1 MPTPSRTSRK
11 SWPPPAC
18 SRRSAVKTSGARI
31 VLECL
36 KREGVDTVFGLPGGA
51 VLPIYDALYDFE
63 GLRHVLVRQEAAAG
77 HAAEGYARTTGK
89 VGVCLVTSGPA
100 ATNLVTAL
108 QDALMDSIPIVA
120 FTGQVPTH
128 LIGND
133 AFQEADNVGIT
144 RPCTKHNFLVKDGKD
159 LPTIVREAF
168 HIAATGRPGPVHVD
182 LPKDILVKEAEFVWP
197 DKVSL
202 RSYHPTYEGH
212 PGQIKRA
219 ATALLRARRPVLY
232 VGGGAISSDAHA
244 ELRRLAE
251 LTEIPVTT
259 TLMGLGAFPSEHPL
273 SLGMLGM
280 HGTYSANMAVHDSD
294 CLIAVGARFDDRVTG
309 KVELFAPSAEIIH
322 IDIDPSSISKNIKVD
337 VPIVGDCRQVLTKLI
352 EAIDEEARAS
362 VPSLVRE
369 ARKQWRAQIA
379 EWQAKFPLRYEWD
392 DDVIK
397 PQYVIQEISN
407 LTHGDALV
415 VTGVGQHQMW
425 AAQYYKF
432 KHPRAWCTSGGL
444 GTMGYGLPTA
454 MGVAAGNPGRL
465 VVNVDGDGSFAMNSQ
480 ELATCFTEHLP
491 VKTVIINNSGH
502 GMVRQWQRIIYKER
516 YCAIDLPGIP
526 DWVKLAEAYGCVGL
540 RVTKPSEVVPALE
553 KMLSTP
559 APVVL
564 DVVVDK
570 DECVFPMVPA
580 GGANTDMILAPPSRE
595 TRERAE
601 KSQTGF

>member
-1 MPTPSRTSRK
+1 MK
-11 SWPPPAC
+11 L
-18 SRRSAVKTSGARI
+18 SGARI
-31 VLECL
+31 FLESL
-36 KREGVDTVFGLPGGA
+36 KREGVEIVFGLPGGA

-63 GLRHVLVRQEAAAG
+63 GLTHILVRQEAAAG
-77 HAAEGYARTTGK
+77 HAAEGYARTTGR

-108 QDALMDSIPIVA
+108 QDAMMDSIPIVA

-159 LPTIVREAF
+159 LPQIIREAF
-168 HIAATGRPGPVHVD
+168 YIAATGRPGPVHVD
-182 LPKDILVKEAEFVWP
+182 LPKDVLVKEADFVWP
-197 DKVSL
+197 ERVFL
-202 RSYHPTYEGH
+202 RSYNPTYDGH
-212 PGQIKRA
+212 PQQIKRA
-219 ATALLRARRPVLY
+219 ARAILRARRPVLY
-232 VGGGAISSDAHA
+232 VGGGVIISDAHQ

-251 LTEIPVTT
+251 LTQIPVTT

-280 HGTYSANMAVHDSD
+280 HGTYYANMAVHNSD
-294 CLIAVGARFDDRVTG
+294 CLVAVGARFDDRVTG
-309 KVELFAPSAEIIH
+309 KVEMFAPNAEIIH

-337 VPIVGDCRQVLTKLI
+337 VPIVGDCRRVLAKLV
-352 EAIDEEARAS
+352 EVVEEEQ
-362 VPSLVRE
+362 PSEDVVSLARE
-369 ARKQWRAQIA
+369 ARTQWLAQIA
-379 EWQAKFPLRYEWD
+379 EWRAKFPLRYEWD
-392 DDVIK
+392 DEVIK

-454 MGVAAGNPGRL
+454 MGVAAGNPGKL
-465 VVNVDGDGSFAMNSQ
+465 VVNIDGDGSFVMNSQ
-480 ELATCFTEHLP
+480 ELATCFEHRLP
-491 VKTVIINNSGH
+491 VKTVILNNGGH
-502 GMVRQWQRIIYKER
+502 GMVRQWQEIIYNGR
-516 YCAIDLPGIP
+516 FCAIDFAGSP
-526 DWVKLAEAYGCVGL
+526 DFVKLADAYGCAGI
-540 RVTKPSEVVPALE
+540 RATKPEEVVPALE
-553 KMLSTP
+553 KAFSTP
-559 APVVL
+559 GP
-564 DVVVDK
+564 VVVDVWVEK
-570 DECVFPMVPA
+570 NEWVFPMVPA
-580 GGANTDMILAPPSRE
+580 GGANKDMILDRPSRAAKE
-595 TRERAE
+595 KAA

>member
-1 MPTPSRTSRK
+1 MKMP
-11 SWPPPAC
+11 
-18 SRRSAVKTSGARI
+18 GARM
-31 VLECL
+31 VLEAL
-36 KREGVDTVFGLPGGA
+36 KREGVDVVFGLPGGA
-51 VLPIYDALYDFE
+51 VLPIYDVLYDFE
-63 GLRHVLVRQEAAAG
+63 GLRHILVRQEAAAG

-108 QDALMDSIPIVA
+108 QDAYMDSIPIVA

-159 LPTIVREAF
+159 LGPIIREAF
-168 HIAATGRPGPVHVD
+168 HLAATGRPGPVHVD
-182 LPKDILVKEAEFVWP
+182 LPKDVLVKEAEFLWP
-197 DKVSL
+197 ERIVL
-202 RSYHPTYEGH
+202 RSYNPTYDGH

-219 ATALLRARRPVLY
+219 ARALVRSKRPVLY
-232 VGGGAISSDAHA
+232 VGGGVISADANG
-244 ELRRLAE
+244 ELAE
-251 LTEIPVTT
+251 LAELLQIPVTT
-259 TLMGLGAFPSEHPL
+259 TLMGLGAFPADHAL

-280 HGTYSANMAVHDSD
+280 HGTYFANMAVHHSD
-294 CLIAVGARFDDRVTG
+294 VLVAIGARFDDRVTG
-309 KVELFAPSAEIIH
+309 KVDAFAPGAEIIH
-322 IDIDPSSISKNIKVD
+322 IDIDPSSISKNIKVH
-337 VPIVGDCRQVLTKLI
+337 VPIVGDCRRVL
-352 EAIDEEARAS
+352 RA
-362 VPSLVRE
+362 LVRAVRE
-369 ARKQWRAQIA
+369 ELGGAAPVPDARRAWHGQVDD
-379 EWQAKFPLRYEWD
+379 WKRRFPLRYEWSD
-392 DDVIK
+392 EVIK
-397 PQYVIQEISN
+397 PQYVIEELSR
-407 LTHGDALV
+407 LTGGDAWM

-425 AAQYYKF
+425 TAQHYRF
-432 KHPRAWCTSGGL
+432 RSPRRWCTSGGL

-454 MGVAAGNPGRL
+454 MGVQAADPSRL

-480 ELATCFTEHLP
+480 ELATCFTENLP

-540 RVTKPSEVVPALE
+540 RVTRPSEVASAIE

-564 DVVVDK
+564 DVCVDK

-580 GGANTDMILAPPSRE
+580 GGANTDMILAPP
-595 TRERAE
+595 TREVRDKAAR
-601 KSQTGF
+601 SQTGF

>member
-1 MPTPSRTSRK
+1 
-11 SWPPPAC
+11 
-18 SRRSAVKTSGARI
+18 VKQPGARV

-36 KREGVDTVFGLPGGA
+36 KREGVDIIFGLPGGA

-77 HAAEGYARTTGK
+77 HAAEGYARATGR

-100 ATNLVTAL
+100 CTNLVTAL

-120 FTGQVPTH
+120 LTGQVPTH

-144 RPCTKHNFLVKDGKD
+144 RSATKHNFLVKDGKD
-159 LPTIVREAF
+159 LGPIIREAF
-168 HIAATGRPGPVHVD
+168 HIAVSGRPGPVHVD
-182 LPKDILVKEAEFVWP
+182 LPKDILVKETELIWP
-197 DKVSL
+197 EKVTM
-202 RSYHPTYEGH
+202 RSYNPNYDGH

-219 ATALLRARRPVLY
+219 ARAMVHAKKPVLY
-232 VGGGAISSDAHA
+232 VGGGVISADAHA
-244 ELRRLAE
+244 ELRELAE
-251 LTEIPVTT
+251 LTQIPVTT
-259 TLMGLGAFPSEHPL
+259 TLMGLGAFPSAHPL
-273 SLGMLGM
+273 SLEMLGM
-280 HGTYSANMAVHDSD
+280 HGTYYANMAVHHSD
-294 CLIAVGARFDDRVTG
+294 VLVAVGARFDDRVTG
-309 KVELFAPSAEIIH
+309 RVDAFAPQAEIIH

-337 VPIVGDCRQVLTKLI
+337 VPIVGDCRRVLRALV
-352 EAIDEEARAS
+352 EAVKQEKVDAAAREGLTA
-362 VPSLVRE
+362 
-369 ARKQWRAQIA
+369 WHAQIA
-379 EWQAKFPLRYEWD
+379 EWKSAQPLRYEWS

-407 LTHGDALV
+407 LTRGEAMI

-432 KHPRAWCTSGGL
+432 THPRAWFTSGGL

-454 MGVAAGNPGRL
+454 MGVQAAHPNKP
-465 VVNVDGDGSFAMNSQ
+465 VINIDGDGSFQMNSQ
-480 ELATCFTEHLP
+480 EMATCFTEHLP
-491 VKTVIINNSGH
+491 VKTVIINNGGH

-516 YCAIDLPGIP
+516 YCSIDLPQIP

-540 RVTKPSEVVPALE
+540 RVTKPSEVVPAIE

-559 APVVL
+559 APVIL
-564 DVVVDK
+564 DVIVDK

-595 TRERAE
+595 TREKAE
-601 KSQTGF
+601 KAQTGF

>member
-1 MPTPSRTSRK
+1 MK
-11 SWPPPAC
+11 L
-18 SRRSAVKTSGARI
+18 SGARI
-31 VLECL
+31 FLECL
-36 KREGVDTVFGLPGGA
+36 KREGVDLIFGLPGGA

-63 GLRHVLVRQEAAAG
+63 GLRHILVRQEAAAG
-77 HAAEGYARTTGK
+77 HAAEGYARTTGR

-108 QDALMDSIPIVA
+108 QDATMDTIPIVA

-202 RSYHPTYEGH
+202 RSYNPTYEGH

-232 VGGGAISSDAHA
+232 VGGGVISSDAHA

-280 HGTYSANMAVHDSD
+280 HGTYYANMAVHDSD

-309 KVELFAPSAEIIH
+309 KVELFAPSAEVIH

-337 VPIVGDCRQVLTKLI
+337 VPIVGDCRRVLIKLI
-352 EAIDEEARAS
+352 EAIDEEARAD

-369 ARKQWRAQIA
+369 ARQQWRAQIS

-465 VVNVDGDGSFAMNSQ
+465 VVNIDGDGSFVMNSQ
-480 ELATCFTEHLP
+480 ELATCYESRLA
-491 VKTVIINNSGH
+491 VKTVILNNGGH
-502 GMVRQWQRIIYKER
+502 GMVRQWQEIIYGGR
-516 YCAIDLPGIP
+516 FCAIDLSASP
-526 DWVKLAEAYGCVGL
+526 DFVKLADAYGCVGI
-540 RVTKPSEVVPALE
+540 RATKPSEVVPALE
-553 KMLSTP
+553 KAFSTP
-559 APVVL
+559 GP
-564 DVVVDK
+564 VVVDVAVEK
-570 DECVFPMVPA
+570 DEWVFPMVPA
-580 GGANTDMILAPPSRE
+580 GGANKDMILERPSRAAKD
-595 TRERAE
+595 RAA
-601 KSQTGF
+601 KAQTGF